1 MKDRYIS
8 STESKNNLAT
18 ILKDAEKSGESFIIT
33 KRKKPVAIIV
43 SYEAYIQNR
52 KRNNLNELQ
61 DLRKMFINKNVT
73 ATSLYNESK
82 KELEMRDQ

>member
-1 MKDRYIS
+1 MKDRYIF

-61 DLRKMFINKNVT
+61 DLLKMLINKNVT

>member
-1 MKDRYIS
+1 LKDRYIS
-8 STESKNNLAT
+8 STESKNNLVT

-61 DLRKMFINKNVT
+61 DLLKMLINKNVT